1 MQITT
6 LSSELQK
13 KLIAI
18 VKSYP
23 HVANI
28 VHEIHAQ
35 SGKSL
40 LVGGA
45 VRDLLL
51 DLPLKDLDIEVHGIS
66 VDALEAILKKFGNVS
81 TIGKSFG
88 VLRLHGLDI
97 DWSLPRADSAGRK
110 PQVTIDQNMPLEDA
124 FRRRDATMN
133 AMGIDLV
140 TYQLIDPFNGQKDIQ
155 QKLLRAPDAAL
166 FVEDPLRFY
175 RIMQFIGRFGFKP
188 DAQLNTVCATMNLE
202 NISTERIAD
211 EFEKL
216 LLKSKQPS
224 LGIRWLDE
232 IGRLKEL
239 LPELYVLKNTEQEL
253 AWHPE
258 GDVFEHSMQ
267 ALDAAAAIEC
277 ENNEQRLILLYTA
290 LCHDVGKAVTTAI
303 IDGRITSRLH
313 EVKGVPIAKNLLQRM
328 TKKVDL
334 IDTVLKLVRYH
345 MAPGMYVQGGARLST
360 YKKLADNLAPH
371 TNLKMLANLAYADI
385 RGRNPARGTPLT
397 DDIPII
403 DQFIAKANEAQVLY
417 AKEAPVLQGRDV
429 IEYIKPGPEMGKLL
443 ASAYEIQLEEGIKDK
458 DELKKR
464 VLKR

>member
-1 MQITT
+1 MPVTIISTN
-6 LSSELQK
+6 LQK
-13 KLIAI
+13 KLIDI

-23 HVANI
+23 HVVNI
-28 VHEIHAQ
+28 VHEIHAHN
-35 SGKSL
+35 GRAL

-45 VRDLLL
+45 VRDVLL

-66 VDALEAILKKFGNVS
+66 VDALESLLKKFGQVS

-110 PQVTIDQNMPLEDA
+110 PQVKIDQDMPLEDA
-124 FRRRDATMN
+124 FKRRDATMN

-140 TYQLIDPFNGQKDIQ
+140 TYELIDPFNGQKDIQ
-155 QKLLRAPDAAL
+155 QKLLRAPDANL

-175 RIMQFIGRFGFKP
+175 RIMQFIGRFGFTP
-188 DAQLNTVCATMNLE
+188 DAKLNAVCAMMNLE

-224 LGIRWLDE
+224 LGFRWLDQ
-232 IGRLKEL
+232 IGRLQEL
-239 LPELYVLKNTEQEL
+239 LPELYVLKSIEQEH

-258 GDVFEHSMQ
+258 GDVFEHTMQ
-267 ALDAAAAIEC
+267 AIDAAAAITC
-277 ENNEQRLILLYTA
+277 ENNEEKLILLYTA

-313 EVKGVPIAKNLLQRM
+313 EIKGVPIAKQLLQRM
-328 TKKVDL
+328 TKKIDL

-360 YKKLADNLAPH
+360 YKKLADNLAPQ

-385 RGRNPARGTPLT
+385 RGRNPAKGTPLA

-403 DQFIAKANEAQVLY
+403 DQFVAKANEAQVLY
-417 AKEAPVLQGRDV
+417 AKEAPVLLGRDI
-429 IEYIKPGPEMGKLL
+429 IEYIQPGPEMGKLL
-443 ASAYEIQLEEGIKDK
+443 AQAYEIQLEEGITDK
-458 DELKKR
+458 EALKQRILKK
-464 VLKR
+464 